1 MNIKYED
8 YSDILTKREISFL
21 YKNGSLGEKYPNA
34 LEFWDNEK
42 NLPLTPYIVLSSS
55 NKIVH
60 WKCPICKYEWD
71 DKIITRRDAIKCPVC
86 SSRIVKQGC
95 NDFAT
100 KFPDLAL
107 EWDYDKND
115 CDYSPST
122 VAFSSHKKG
131 WWKCR
136 ICGNSW
142 FTSFNNRA
150 NGQGCKVC
158 GYKIVGNKVIRRSL
172 ESRGSL
178 YDNCKDLI
186 EEWDYE
192 CNKGIDPHKVTVSSR
207 SKVWWKCKECGFKWI
222 ALVNARTGRDSTGC
236 PECKRRQ
243 EKSSLQC
250 ATESYILN
258 NYNYLLLHEFGC
270 TISATNPLT
279 NKKMPYDNELIIG
292 DSHLIIEVNGD
303 QHYRITNFTVYKAK
317 YNKTTPEEE
326 LKMQQYRDKVKMD
339 YVLSLGNYHYLAIP
353 YTAFK
358 DNSYKTLIDN
368 KISEIL
374 SLTTQPNIKE

>member
-122 VAFSSHKKG
+122 VAFSSHKKDG
-131 WWKCR
+131 
-136 ICGNSW
+136 GN
-142 FTSFNNRA
+142 
-150 NGQGCKVC
+150 VE
-158 GYKIVGNKVIRRSL
+158 YVGIHGLHLLTIEPMDKDVRFVDIKLLVIK
-172 ESRGSL
+172 L
-178 YDNCKDLI
+178 YEDL
-186 EEWDYE
+186 
-192 CNKGIDPHKVTVSSR
+192 
-207 SKVWWKCKECGFKWI
+207 
-222 ALVNARTGRDSTGC
+222 
-236 PECKRRQ
+236 
-243 EKSSLQC
+243 
-250 ATESYILN
+250 
-258 NYNYLLLHEFGC
+258 
-270 TISATNPLT
+270 
-279 NKKMPYDNELIIG
+279 
-292 DSHLIIEVNGD
+292 
-303 QHYRITNFTVYKAK
+303 
-317 YNKTTPEEE
+317 
-326 LKMQQYRDKVKMD
+326 
-339 YVLSLGNYHYLAIP
+339 
-353 YTAFK
+353 
-358 DNSYKTLIDN
+358 
-368 KISEIL
+368 
-374 SLTTQPNIKE
+374 